1 LQPVSSAAIQ
11 SYDSGL
17 QKHSRDESS
26 CLAAS
31 NSFERFFSTFNMML
45 LLYLV
50 FLSLANLAFSTC
62 VSCGID
68 FVNRGFYFIGST
80 KSTDFTFLSQFE
92 GL

>member
-1 LQPVSSAAIQ
+1 
-11 SYDSGL
+11 
-17 QKHSRDESS
+17 
-26 CLAAS
+26 
-31 NSFERFFSTFNMML
+31 MML